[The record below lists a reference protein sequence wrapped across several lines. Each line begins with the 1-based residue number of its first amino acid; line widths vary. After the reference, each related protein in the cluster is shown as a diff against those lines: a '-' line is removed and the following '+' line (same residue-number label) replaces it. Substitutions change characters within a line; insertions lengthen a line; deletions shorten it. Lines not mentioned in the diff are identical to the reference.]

1 MKKVYIVMDEPES
14 CTECRLLRNGNFGTV
29 SCTLREEFLGFKK
42 EDIKYMKRPRWCPLK
57 PLPEKPDY
65 PPIGAESFVAG
76 WNACI
81 DRIFGGGESDER
93 G

>member
-14 CTECRLLRNGNFGTV
+14 CDDCPLFDDKYLQMACKGNGYGI
-29 SCTLREEFLGFKK
+29 GFPYPKDFK
-42 EDIKYMKRPRWCPLK
+42 QEWCPLK
-57 PLPEKPDY
+57 PFLGKPDY

-81 DRIFGGGESDER
+81 DRILEGGD
-93 G
+93 